1 MFIEQVKQIRKD
13 IDYYIMLCRK
23 LHNSREMS
31 IVITSMEKSRM
42 WFGKYLN
49 MLGEESPYAVKDGKR
64 ISVEDILPE
73 ADKSVR
79 ELKDVSL
86 INEIQEIDSLREWLK
101 YQCTFFTDHW
111 FDFMKNGDENQEIG
125 FKTDDLT
132 IIYAIIMNLTEA
144 GMYLGKVLNQIK
156 NKES

>member
-1 MFIEQVKQIRKD
+1 MFVEQVTQIRKD
-13 IDYYIMLCRK
+13 IDYYMMLCRK
-23 LHNSREMS
+23 LQSSREMS

-42 WFGKYLN
+42 WFGKYLE
-49 MLGEESPYAVKDGKR
+49 MMDQESPYAIKDGNRKTK
-64 ISVEDILPE
+64 EDILPE
-73 ADKSVR
+73 TDKSVR

-101 YQCTFFTDHW
+101 YQCQFFTDHW

-144 GMYLGKVLNQIK
+144 RMYLGKVLNDIK
-156 NKES
+156 QQS